1 LPKSGNREDFYI
13 EKFGPLS
20 PEVEKRKGENL
31 KKSLP
36 SVFVFAA
43 FILLLGWISEAAN
56 ASEPEDTTEKGI
68 LPLEWIFS
76 GAAGEASDD
85 VGRQS
90 DFPSWRALL
99 KGAYRLT
106 DWLDGVGRLGPSR
119 FKFQGISSGSNVE
132 NAAGGGIK
140 FTLLEPS
147 AYPLRYS
154 PGGQFL
160 HLSAEDR
167 DSAGK
172 RIEYDLWLGFFY
184 REERKVV
191 PPGWGGNSGSDG
203 EIKNFRPRTGW
214 EAFKSPTPAG
224 IFFGLGYP
232 VAPNF
237 HLGIDAS
244 LLGENSGTFTLR
256 YRF

>member
-1 LPKSGNREDFYI
+1 LKE
-13 EKFGPLS
+13 EK
-20 PEVEKRKGENL
+20 EKDL
-31 KKSLP
+31 KKSGP
-36 SVFVFAA
+36 WVFVFAT
-43 FILLLGWISEAAN
+43 FILFMGGISGAGN
-56 ASEPEDTTEKGI
+56 ASEPEDTTGNGI
-68 LPLEWIFS
+68 LPLERIFS
-76 GAAGEASDD
+76 GVAGEISDG
-85 VGRQS
+85 VVPQS
-90 DFPSWRALL
+90 DFPSWRTLL

-106 DWLDGVGRLGPSR
+106 DWLEGGGRLGTAR
-119 FKFQGISSGSNVE
+119 FKFKGISLGSNLD
-132 NAAGGGIK
+132 NAAGGWMK
-140 FTLLEPS
+140 PTLLDPS
-147 AYPLRYS
+147 SYALRYS
-154 PGGQFL
+154 PGRQFL

-172 RIEYDLWLGFFY
+172 RVEYDLWVGFFY
-184 REERKVV
+184 REEKEVV
-191 PPGWGGNSGSDG
+191 PPGWGVNSGSDG

-214 EAFKSPTPAG
+214 EAFKSQTPAG

>member
-1 LPKSGNREDFYI
+1 
-13 EKFGPLS
+13 
-20 PEVEKRKGENL
+20 L
-31 KKSLP
+31 KKSWP
-36 SVFVFAA
+36 WVFVFAA
-43 FILLLGWISEAAN
+43 FILFLGGISEAGN

-68 LPLEWIFS
+68 LPLQSIFS
-76 GAAGEASDD
+76 GVAGVSNG
-85 VGRQS
+85 VGRES
-90 DFPSWRALL
+90 DFPSWRT
-99 KGAYRLT
+99 YRLT
-106 DWLDGVGRLGPSR
+106 DWLEGMGRLGPPR
-119 FKFQGISSGSNVE
+119 FKFQGISFGSNLE
-132 NAAGGGIK
+132 DAAGGRIK
-140 FTLLEPS
+140 PTLLDPS

-172 RIEYDLWLGFFY
+172 SVEYDLWVGLFY
-184 REERKVV
+184 REEKRIL
-191 PPGWGGNSGSDG
+191 PPGWGVYSGLD
-203 EIKNFRPRTGW
+203 EERKNFRPRTGW

-237 HLGIDAS
+237 QLGIDAS

>member
-1 LPKSGNREDFYI
+1 LKE
-13 EKFGPLS
+13 EK
-20 PEVEKRKGENL
+20 EKDV
-31 KKSLP
+31 KKSWLWF
-36 SVFVFAA
+36 FVFAA
-43 FILLLGWISEAAN
+43 FILFLGGISEAGN
-56 ASEPEDTTEKGI
+56 TSEPEDTREKGI
-68 LPLEWIFS
+68 LPLQSIFS
-76 GAAGEASDD
+76 GVAGEISDD

-90 DFPSWRALL
+90 DPSSWRTLL
-99 KGAYRLT
+99 KGTYRLS
-106 DWLDGVGRLGPSR
+106 DWLEGVGRVGPAR
-119 FKFQGISSGSNVE
+119 FKFQGISLGSNLE

-140 FTLLEPS
+140 PTLLDPS

-172 RIEYDLWLGFFY
+172 RIEYDLWVGFLY
-184 REERKVV
+184 REERRVV
-191 PPGWGGNSGSDG
+191 PTGWGGNPGSDG
-203 EIKNFRPRTGW
+203 EITNFRPRTGW
-214 EAFKSPTPAG
+214 EAFKSSTPAS
-224 IFFGLGYP
+224 IFFGVGYP

-237 HLGIDAS
+237 QLGIDAS

>member
-1 LPKSGNREDFYI
+1 LK
-13 EKFGPLS
+13 EKK
-20 PEVEKRKGENL
+20 EKDL
-31 KKSLP
+31 KKSWP
-36 SVFVFAA
+36 WVFVFTA
-43 FILLLGWISEAAN
+43 FILFLGGISEAGN
-56 ASEPEDTTEKGI
+56 GSEAEDTTGKGI
-68 LPLEWIFS
+68 LPLESIFS
-76 GAAGEASDD
+76 GVAGEISGD

-90 DFPSWRALL
+90 DPPSWRTLL
-99 KGAYRLT
+99 KGTYRLT
-106 DWLDGVGRLGPSR
+106 DWLEGVGRLGPAK
-119 FKFQGISSGSNVE
+119 FKFQGISLGSNLE

-140 FTLLEPS
+140 PTLLDPS

-172 RIEYDLWLGFFY
+172 RVEYDLWVGFFY
-184 REERKVV
+184 REEKKVV
-191 PPGWGGNSGSDG
+191 PPGWGVNSGSDG
-203 EIKNFRPRTGW
+203 EINNFRPRTGW